1 MNKRAAHPAL
11 RWSGFTLLELL
22 VAMAVGLA
30 VIRSAL
36 LVFQVLSRQW
46 QTNSALVRNRAE
58 ARMALDWLRRDLES
72 AMRAAPRIGSISSPR
87 RSRRAAPRLPTNSIS
102 SPRRSIAP
110 PPGMSGRLVMR
121 GRTPILSWPRGRT
134 RAAGCIA
141 SG

>member
-22 VAMAVGLA
+22 VTMAVGLA

-87 RSRRAAPRLPTNSIS
+87 RSRRAAPPAPT
-102 SPRRSIAP
+102 
-110 PPGMSGRLVMR
+110 PGGSAMR
-121 GRTPILSWPRGRT
+121 E
-134 RAAGCIA
+134 
-141 SG
+141 